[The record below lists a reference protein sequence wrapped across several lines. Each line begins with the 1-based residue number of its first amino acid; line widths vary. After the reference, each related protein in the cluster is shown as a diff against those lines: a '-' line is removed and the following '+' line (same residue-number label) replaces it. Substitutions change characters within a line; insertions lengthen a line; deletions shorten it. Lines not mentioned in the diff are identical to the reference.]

1 MADIRANLEKVR
13 GEIIETA
20 LACGRDPALITLL
33 AVSKTFGPEVI
44 DLAAEAGQTA
54 FGENRVQEAEDKI
67 PLVKSPRIEWHLIGH
82 LQSNKARRAVQLFD
96 VVQSLDSEKLARAL
110 DRHAAEQGK
119 RLPVFIEVN
128 VGEESQKSGVL
139 SSELPQLLTVVGTL
153 GHLDLHGLMAIPPW
167 NDDPEM
173 SRSYFR
179 RLAVLLDEVN
189 RSRPV
194 PLRQLSM
201 GMSHD
206 FKVAIQE
213 GSTLVRVGTA
223 IFGEREAH
231 LTKG

>member
-1 MADIRANLEKVR
+1 VVDIRENLEKVR
-13 GEIIETA
+13 DEIVKSA
-20 LACGRDPALITLL
+20 LACGRDPTAVTLL

-44 DLAAEAGQTA
+44 DVAADAGQKA
-54 FGENRVQEAEDKI
+54 FGENRVREAEGKI
-67 PLVKSPRIEWHLIGH
+67 PLVRSPGIEWHLIGH

-96 VVQSLDSEKLARAL
+96 VIQSVDSEKLARML
-110 DRHAAEQGK
+110 DRNAAEQGK
-119 RLPVFIEVN
+119 RLPVFVEVN
-128 VGEESQKSGVL
+128 VGGESQKSGVPP
-139 SSELPQLLTVVGTL
+139 SELPQILNVVASL
-153 GHLDLHGLMAIPPW
+153 DHLELRGLMAIPPW

-173 SRSYFR
+173 SRPYFR
-179 RLAVLLDEVN
+179 RLASLLGEVN

-223 IFGEREAH
+223 IFGKRQ
-231 LTKG
+231 TKG